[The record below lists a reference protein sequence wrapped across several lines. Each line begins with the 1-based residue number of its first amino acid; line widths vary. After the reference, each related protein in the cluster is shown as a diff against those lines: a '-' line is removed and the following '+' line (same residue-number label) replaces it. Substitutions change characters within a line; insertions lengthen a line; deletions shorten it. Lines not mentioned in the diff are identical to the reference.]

1 MKILV
6 ATAGY
11 VPAKEKADYVI
22 NIAKRLQAEIFALHI
37 LTKEENEDEGR
48 NALNVFAELGQ
59 EAGVTVYKMLKNA
72 DIVSAIIETAQE
84 LSADLIIMGASQG
97 KVVSEWLSADVL
109 RRSEIPVVVIPHDI
123 PIPELK

>member
-22 NIAKRLQAEIFALHI
+22 NIAKRSQAEIFALHI
-37 LTKEENEDEGR
+37 LAEDEEEVDGR
-48 NALNVFAELGQ
+48 QALNLFS
-59 EAGVTVYKMLKNA
+59 EAGQAAGIRVFKMLKKA
-72 DIVSAIIETAQE
+72 DIVSAIIDTAVE

-123 PIPELK
+123 PISK